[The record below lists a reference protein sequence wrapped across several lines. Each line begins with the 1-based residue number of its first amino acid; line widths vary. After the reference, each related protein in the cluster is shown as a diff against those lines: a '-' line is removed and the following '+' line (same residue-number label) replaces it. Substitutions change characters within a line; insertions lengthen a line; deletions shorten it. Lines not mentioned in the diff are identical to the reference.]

1 MRVYIA
7 SKYNEYG
14 INREIFNRLSQN
26 GIFSFLP
33 ESINKVETSIEAATE
48 IRNIC
53 INEIK
58 KSTILLVID
67 AKEMFG
73 SDVGWEVG
81 YAYALKTE
89 LNYPIEIVNLKLNTD
104 LQRIRAMNDPC
115 FSYVS
120 FSIDEMIDY
129 LVKKQSVEENNRQ
142 EIRSQVY

>member
-7 SKYNEYG
+7 SKYTEYG
-14 INREIFNRLSQN
+14 INREIFNRLLQN
-26 GIFSFLP
+26 GFFSFLP

-53 INEIK
+53 IDEIK

-67 AKEMFG
+67 AKELFG

-104 LQRIRAMNDPC
+104 SQRIRAMNDPC
-115 FSYVS
+115 FSYVF
-120 FSIDEMIDY
+120 FSVDEMIDY
-129 LVKKQSVEENNRQ
+129 LVKKQSTEENNRQ
-142 EIRSQVY
+142 EIRR

>member
-7 SKYNEYG
+7 SKYNEYK

-33 ESINKVETSIEAATE
+33 ETINKVETSIEAATE

-58 KSTILLVID
+58 KSNILLAID

-73 SDVGWEVG
+73 SDVGWEIG

-89 LNYPIEIVNLKLNTD
+89 LSYPIEIVNLKLNTD
-104 LQRIRAMNDPC
+104 SQRIRAMNDPC

-120 FSIDEMIDY
+120 FTIDEMIKF
-129 LVKKQSVEENNRQ
+129 LVQKQSAEENNRQ
-142 EIRSQVY
+142 EK

>member
-7 SKYNEYG
+7 SKYHEYE
-14 INREIFNRLSQN
+14 INRDIFNRLSQN
-26 GIFSFLP
+26 GISSFLP
-33 ESINKVETSIEAATE
+33 ETINKIETSIEVATE

-53 INEIK
+53 VNEIK
-58 KSTILLVID
+58 QSTILLVID

-104 LQRIRAMNDPC
+104 SQRIRAMNDPC
-115 FSYVS
+115 FSYVF
-120 FSIDEMIDY
+120 FSTDEMIDF
-129 LVKKQSVEENNRQ
+129 LIKKQSIEKNNC
-142 EIRSQVY
+142 